1 MPQPITIRAFTVADK
16 DEVQQL
22 LIESYSQYEAVFRSP
37 EAWSE
42 YVMTMRASVDN
53 PNVERI
59 LVATKGPNIVGTVQ
73 LFESGD
79 KAYQRPGLVINHP
92 VIRLLAVHPNARGQG
107 VAQRL
112 IKESLKIATA
122 KGADYLYLHSGDIM
136 SQAIKLYEWLGF
148 KRDESKEFLNGES
161 LVKCFRF
168 DLKKECGRFDET
180 GAGKTINRDS
190 QAFAPASRAV
200 KRGV

>member
-1 MPQPITIRAFTVADK
+1 MPQPIVVRTYTPEDRNV
-16 DEVQQL
+16 VQEL
-22 LIESYSQYEAVFRSP
+22 LIESYGQYESVFRSP

-42 YVMTMRASVDN
+42 YVTTMRASVDN

-59 LVATKGPNIVGTVQ
+59 LVATKGPNIVGTLQ

-79 KAYQRPGLVINHP
+79 KAYQRPEIAINHP

-107 VAQRL
+107 VAQLL
-112 IKESLKIATA
+112 IEESLKIATA

-136 SQAIKLYEWLGF
+136 NQAIKLYQWLGF
-148 KRDESKEFLNGES
+148 RRDESKEFSNGES

-168 DLKKECGRFDET
+168 DLNEERGRLGET
-180 GAGKTINRDS
+180 GAGNKANRDS
-190 QAFAPASRAV
+190 QVSASAPRAV
-200 KRGV
+200 ERGI